1 MRLGRQLTALEKQRV
16 HRDSSMFND
25 IYEQKQLVFK
35 YKREVKEIRKEVNKS
50 EQRTARREARKHLQ
64 QVRSYDATAETD
76 AHEQLAVL
84 EAAGGSAAVE
94 EDAEVKGEAATV
106 ETVPA
111 PTQDI
116 EIQPVNKAD
125 LENDDPRLSLRP
137 GLLTKSSTMP
147 NLTVIAAEPEK
158 PPQKL
163 DIVTAEYWVG
173 DPVAIHSVR
182 RPRLQPN
189 EMSDRAQ
196 PFGQARKLM
205 VNMPKYPLCSRNCNK
220 PSARLEALMP
230 DASLL
235 PRIRL
240 PAVKRHL
247 TQLSHSLDSLPSMA
261 LRLKSVSSQELGLP
275 SKLADVEQPA
285 HDPDAD
291 VKEYETEPLPP
302 IREASNVDAA
312 LTTTAAADAQTAVEN
327 HSAADAQPAVENL
340 SAGGSY
346 VTKEEASRCNS
357 STGSSTKRLLRRAE
371 MKQSPL
377 HQRATSSSSP
387 SLRMAEHARD
397 LVEAN
402 KELSFNAPVE
412 VLARVQTGNLRV
424 TSLTDTTREVTRNM
438 NEAQHRS
445 ITSRHDTVVVDNSS
459 QFKRHKVKEVI
470 RYSPTKATRDVR
482 SNEVL
487 I

>member
-1 MRLGRQLTALEKQRV
+1 
-16 HRDSSMFND
+16 
-25 IYEQKQLVFK
+25 
-35 YKREVKEIRKEVNKS
+35 
-50 EQRTARREARKHLQ
+50 
-64 QVRSYDATAETD
+64 
-76 AHEQLAVL
+76 
-84 EAAGGSAAVE
+84 
-94 EDAEVKGEAATV
+94 
-106 ETVPA
+106 
-111 PTQDI
+111 
-116 EIQPVNKAD
+116 
-125 LENDDPRLSLRP
+125 
-137 GLLTKSSTMP
+137 
-147 NLTVIAAEPEK
+147 
-158 PPQKL
+158 
-163 DIVTAEYWVG
+163 
-173 DPVAIHSVR
+173 
-182 RPRLQPN
+182 
-189 EMSDRAQ
+189 
-196 PFGQARKLM
+196 M

-220 PSARLEALMP
+220 PSARLEELMP

-261 LRLKSVSSQELGLP
+261 LRLKSVSSQELGVT

-327 HSAADAQPAVENL
+327 H